1 MHITESLCCTAA
13 TQRVNHN
20 AASVFFKKRNRENDA
35 GNSYSSEWSGGEEH
49 VQCVLLSCPGK
60 KLSSPAFHFS
70 NLKGGGEGERKGQC
84 LRRKKTI
91 MEEVIKKKGK
101 KDFWGE
107 HLWDSIH
114 SLLDLLGWYFKGL
127 IALFEK

>member
-20 AASVFFKKRNRENDA
+20 AASVCFKKSNRENDA

-60 KLSSPAFHFS
+60 TLSCPAFHFS
-70 NLKGGGEGERKGQC
+70 NLKGGGEGEKGTAS
-84 LRRKKTI
+84 KK
-91 MEEVIKKKGK
+91 EENHNGRSNKKEGK
-101 KDFWGE
+101 RTTFE
-107 HLWDSIH
+107 VSIYETP
-114 SLLDLLGWYFKGL
+114 SILY
-127 IALFEK
+127 